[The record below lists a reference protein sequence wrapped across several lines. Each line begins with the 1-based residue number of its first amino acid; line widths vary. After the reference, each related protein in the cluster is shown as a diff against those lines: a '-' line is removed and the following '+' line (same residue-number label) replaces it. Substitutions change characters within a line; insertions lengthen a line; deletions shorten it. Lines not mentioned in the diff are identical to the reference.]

1 MSTSCCYYVN
11 ILGENMKG
19 KERQALLIAS
29 KEIGEL
35 LMLSKLSPVHNPHL
49 GLACGTRFPT
59 VNWKELFQS
68 QTENCDIGYKT

>member
-1 MSTSCCYYVN
+1 
-11 ILGENMKG
+11 MKG